1 MSGCAT
7 LILAGGSG
15 ARMGSD
21 VPKQYLDLCGLPVLR
36 RTVTVFLDH
45 PLVDNVQVVI
55 GEEDKNNYEAAVTGL
70 DLPDPVIG
78 GITRQA
84 SSRKGLESLAS
95 TNPDIVLIHDA
106 ARALIDA
113 ATIDAVISALDLNH
127 AVLPGIPV
135 ADTLKRVLG
144 DTAIVSDTIDRTTL
158 WRAQTPQGFRFD
170 KILDAHR
177 QFENEDL
184 TDDAAVAER
193 AGTDVAMVRGN
204 ENNFKIT
211 TQDDLER
218 AKTMMSSSMGD
229 TRIGTGFDVH
239 AFGDGDCLTLCGIE
253 IDHEQGLEGHSDA
266 DVAMHAITDALLGAI
281 AAGDIGNHFP
291 PSDEKWRGA
300 ASYVFLEHAAKLI
313 SDRNGSIANIDLT
326 IICETPKIGPH
337 RVRMQE
343 SLASLLTIEVSRI
356 SVKAT
361 TTEKLGFTGR
371 NEGIAAQA
379 VAAVRLP

>member
-55 GEEDKNNYEAAVTGL
+55 GAGDKNNYEAAVTGL

-84 SSRKGLESLAS
+84 SSRNGLESLAS

-113 ATIDAVISALDLNH
+113 ATIDAVITALDLHH
-127 AVLPGIPV
+127 AVLPGIPIV
-135 ADTLKRVLG
+135 DTLKHVRG
-144 DTAIVSDTIDRTTL
+144 DTGIVSDTADRTTL
-158 WRAQTPQGFRFD
+158 WRAQTPQGFRYG
-170 KILDAHR
+170 KILNAHR
-177 QFENEDL
+177 KFANEDL

-193 AGTDVAMVRGN
+193 AGTDVAMVHGN
-204 ENNFKIT
+204 ETNFKIT

-218 AKTMMSSSMGD
+218 AKTMMTGGMSE

-239 AFGDGDCLTLCGIE
+239 AFGDGNYLTLCGIE

-281 AAGDIGNHFP
+281 AAGDIGDHFP
-291 PSDEKWRGA
+291 PSDGKWRGT
-300 ASYVFLEHAAKLI
+300 ASSVFLEHAVKLI
-313 SDRNGSIANIDLT
+313 SDRGGSIANIDVT

-337 RVRMQE
+337 RARMQE
-343 SLASLLTIEVSRI
+343 SLASLLSIEVARVSI
-356 SVKAT
+356 KAT